1 MKYHQHDCKC
11 VSFWVSQTC
20 AYLEIS
26 ISCVWLSSGGDTYGH
41 SADWVYLPTSQTSS
55 HCPVTHI
62 CECERDQDSLKT
74 PSVCH
79 LLSSKEIVIEGTG
92 ATHDLNSCPLSAIL
106 KWKKL
111 LETTGSQWPEWRK
124 YSAAGLGWQEWPW
137 FLISGFRIVTT
148 NELFQM
154 KM

>member
-1 MKYHQHDCKC
+1 MC
-11 VSFWVSQTC
+11 VSFLSVWDMR
-20 AYLEIS
+20 IS
-26 ISCVWLSSGGDTYGH
+26 GDQYKLCVAQPWWGH
-41 SADWVYLPTSQTSS
+41 LRPYSADWVYLPTSQTSS

-62 CECERDQDSLKT
+62 CECERDQDTLRT
-74 PSVCH
+74 PSTCH
-79 LLSSKEIVIEGTG
+79 PLSSNGSVFKESR
-92 ATHDLNSCPLSAIL
+92 ATHDLNSCLLSAIL

-111 LETTGSQWPEWRK
+111 LETTGHQWTEWRK

-154 KM
+154 IM